1 MFFRSVH
8 LGSSRYVLWREALK
22 LVKDWDQKDAFGSLG
37 TGKSKRASICNV
49 SIQPASY
56 TPYQSGILN
65 QDLKHAKHLKKDKFV
80 SSGSTGVSYRLAS
93 FSRGILKDRLEPAI

>member
-1 MFFRSVH
+1 MFSRSVH
-8 LGSSRYVLWREALK
+8 LGSSWYVLWRELLK

-49 SIQPASY
+49 SMQPASY

-65 QDLKHAKHLKKDKFV
+65 QDLKHMKHSKKDKFV
-80 SSGSTGVSYRLAS
+80 SSSSTGVSYRLAS
-93 FSRGILKDRLEPAI
+93 LPKEILKDRLEPAI